1 MKLHIGDPC
10 VFCATDADKVV
21 SGPCPRNMISDE
33 RLSELSADV
42 REAYILRTEARLMVA
57 AYRILRDGDFTNREA
72 R

>member
-10 VFCATDADKVV
+10 VFCATDADKVA

-42 REAYILRTEARLMVA
+42 REAHILRTETRLMVS
-57 AYRILRDGDFTNREA
+57 AYRILRDMSLTNGRQL
-72 R
+72 